1 MSELSYLEK
10 LLDGVEVEWKPLKD
24 VCDFK
29 NGFAFKSSLF
39 KETGLPIVRIT
50 NIDGFNVD
58 LDEVKYFSLND
69 YKEDL
74 SSFEVSMGNIL
85 IAMSGATTGKVGIYK
100 KGTKCYLNQRV
111 GKFIPKENILNNN
124 YLYHFLLLNT
134 ETIYILAGG
143 GAQPNLSSNA
153 LMSKLLIPIPCPDNP
168 EKSLAIQS
176 EIVRIL
182 DKFTALT
189 AELTAELN
197 MRKKQYNYYRDQLLS
212 FEDGEVEWKALGT
225 ICQIGDGN
233 HSSKY
238 PKANEMIEQGIPFIR
253 GTNMVNGTIC
263 NQDMKYISKEK
274 HNELKKGHLKAFD
287 VLIANRGEVGKV
299 AYVPEGYSGSNLN
312 SQLAW
317 LRANPE
323 IIINRYLFFIL
334 CSSTIQNK
342 LSGEGGALQQLTI
355 KNIKNIQI
363 PVPSITVQS
372 NIVSF
377 LDKFDSLTNSI
388 SEGLPREIELRQ
400 KQYEYYRDLLFSFP
414 KPDTVS
420 N

>member
-10 LLDGVEVEWKPLKD
+10 LLDGVEVEWVPVSEL
-24 VCDFK
+24 FQIK
-29 NGFAFKSSLF
+29 NGYTPSKSKKEFWENGTIPWFRLEDVRVNGRELNDSIQHINPLGVKGCLF
-39 KETGLPIVRIT
+39 PKNSIFMSTTATIGEYALVRVPYLTNQQIT
-50 NIDGFNVD
+50 NFSISEKFSEAVNI
-58 LDEVKYFSLND
+58 KYIFYRFYDFGKWCTENANKSGGVSIIGL
-69 YKEDL
+69 KKL
-74 SSFEVSMGNIL
+74 SQYQF
-85 IAMSGATTGKVGIYK
+85 
-100 KGTKCYLNQRV
+100 
-111 GKFIPKENILNNN
+111 
-124 YLYHFLLLNT
+124 
-134 ETIYILAGG
+134 
-143 GAQPNLSSNA
+143 
-153 LMSKLLIPIPCPDNP
+153 PIPCPDNP

-414 KPDTVS
+414 KPETVS
-420 N
+420 K

>member
-182 DKFTALT
+182 DTFTALT